1 MECTMVLKEMI
12 GKEGVS
18 GPFFRHGLFQGQK
31 HYLLDFN
38 RYTKQTPMLDEN
50 FSLVPFPLV
59 LPFALESFFCIY
71 IKMMGFVFLMNV
83 S

>member
-1 MECTMVLKEMI
+1 MLLKQI

-18 GPFFRHGLFQGQK
+18 RPFFRHGLFQGQK
-31 HYLLDFN
+31 YYLLDFN
-38 RYTKQTPMLDEN
+38 KHTKQTSMFDEN
-50 FSLVPFPLV
+50 FSLVLFPLL

-71 IKMMGFVFLMNV
+71 IKMMGFVFLMNM